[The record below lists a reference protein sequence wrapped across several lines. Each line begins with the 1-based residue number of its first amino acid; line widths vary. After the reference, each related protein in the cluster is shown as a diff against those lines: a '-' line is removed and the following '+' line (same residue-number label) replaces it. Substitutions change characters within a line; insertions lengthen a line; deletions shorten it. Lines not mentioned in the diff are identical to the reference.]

1 MITIDE
7 SQPNM
12 VFEDGYKEEVNESRN
27 TRLESII
34 NECVDICLR
43 KFLKEQ
49 TNRASLNENAQD
61 RRVNNLIKQYYP
73 TADFD
78 EIRNIRANFLN
89 LIPNARARN
98 EKWLCKVLK
107 WFLDGQIHP
116 KDYKKLNNYLG
127 WLHKNIDPEE
137 DYNGDWEIY
146 SYNCLMRHI
155 DRLFPPKETLASN
168 QITLEPKD
176 KIQKIN
182 GFTIRRIDSQEEAS
196 KLAYSVYNG
205 EWCIL
210 DNLFEEQVDDCTCY
224 IISNNKTYNRCKPM
238 PLKNI
243 IRQLKNLGYN
253 GIADEIN
260 GLKNASDITE
270 YPEEYFDI
278 AYLDNGLPPYD
289 KYGLS
294 AIVVL
299 VGEDGDLYGV
309 YSRYN
314 LPDMRDG
321 NILDKLGISQLIGAN
336 IDDVCP
342 YVNR

>member
-1 MITIDE
+1 MGK
-7 SQPNM
+7 S
-12 VFEDGYKEEVNESRN
+12 VLNESGQREADLI
-27 TRLESII
+27 TGKGLQQLI
-34 NECVDICLR
+34 NECVDKCLR
-43 KFLKEQ
+43 KYLKEQ
-49 TNRASLNENAQD
+49 TNRVSLNENAQD

-73 TADFD
+73 TANFD
-78 EIRNIRANFLN
+78 EIRNIRAYFLN
-89 LIPNARARN
+89 LMPNARARN

-107 WFLDGQIHP
+107 WFLDGQIHS

-137 DYNGDWEIY
+137 DYNGDWGTC

-155 DRLFPPKETLASN
+155 NWLFPSKEALASN
-168 QITLEPKD
+168 QITIKPKD
-176 KIQKIN
+176 KIKKIN

-224 IISNNKTYNRCKPM
+224 IISNDKTYNKCKPM

-243 IRQLKNLGYN
+243 IRQLKDLGYN

-260 GLKNASDITE
+260 GLENVSDITDHS
-270 YPEEYFDI
+270 EEYFDI

-314 LPDMRDG
+314 LPKMCDG
-321 NILDKLGISQLIGAN
+321 TILDKLGISQLIGAN

>member
-1 MITIDE
+1 M
-7 SQPNM
+7 
-12 VFEDGYKEEVNESRN
+12 
-27 TRLESII
+27 LESII
-34 NECVDICLR
+34 NKCVDRCLR
-43 KFLKEQ
+43 KYLKEQ
-49 TNRASLNENAQD
+49 TNIVSLNENAQD

-107 WFLDGQIHP
+107 WFLDGQINP

-137 DYNGDWEIY
+137 DYNGDWERY
-146 SYNCLMRHI
+146 PYNCLMQHI
-155 DRLFPPKETLASN
+155 DWLFSPKETPALN

-182 GFTIRRIDSQEEAS
+182 GFTIRRIDSQEEAN

-210 DNLFEEQVDDCTCY
+210 DNSFKQQVDDCTCY

-238 PLKNI
+238 PLKNV
-243 IRQLKNLGYN
+243 IRLLKDLGYN

-260 GLKNASDITE
+260 GLGLENVSDITE
-270 YPEEYFDI
+270 GLEEYFDI
-278 AYLDNGLPPYD
+278 ANLDNGLPPYD

-314 LPDMRDG
+314 LPNMCDG